1 MALSY
6 LPWTVFWTVFPGP
19 DRGRK
24 GCKFA
29 AAPAAFPPNFT
40 AIATP
45 LPPSRSPAFV
55 KPAVPNLRPPS
66 LLAALLA
73 ASMLGLAA
81 CSGDYSPNTYAA
93 AAAQQA
99 NTVTRGVIIGVRPV
113 MITPDGTV
121 GAVAGGAAGGVA
133 GSQAPGGAV
142 ASAFGAIGG
151 SLIGGIAGS
160 AAQRATEDTKAWEYI
175 VQQTDGKLVS
185 VTQTD
190 RTPLA
195 IGTHVLVIAGKQARV
210 VRDYTVALPAP
221 PPKAATATEP
231 APAPIIVMP
240 LAPSSASAPA
250 APAQAAAADAQP
262 PQGAAP
268 AATQEAAPGAGQN
281 ASGTPSPDSSSA
293 PPQTPSS
300 SASPAT
306 PAPSAP

>member
-1 MALSY
+1 M
-6 LPWTVFWTVFPGP
+6 
-19 DRGRK
+19 
-24 GCKFA
+24 
-29 AAPAAFPPNFT
+29 
-40 AIATP
+40 
-45 LPPSRSPAFV
+45 
-55 KPAVPNLRPPS
+55 PNLRASP

-73 ASMLGLAA
+73 ASMLGLGG

-99 NTVTRGVIIGVRPV
+99 NAVTRGVVIGVRQV

-121 GAVAGGAAGGVA
+121 GAVTGGAAGGVA
-133 GSQAPGGAV
+133 GSQVPGGAV

-160 AAQRATEDTKAWEYI
+160 AAQRAAEDTKAWEYI
-175 VQQTDGKLVS
+175 VQQADGKLVS

-221 PPKAATATEP
+221 PSKAATETEP

-240 LAPSSASAPA
+240 LASSPAQAPA
-250 APAQAAAADAQP
+250 TPTQAAAANAQT
-262 PQGAAP
+262 PQGAVPAP
-268 AATQEAAPGAGQN
+268 APGSAPSAN
-281 ASGTPSPDSSSA
+281 DAPSPDAS
-293 PPQTPSS
+293 
-300 SASPAT
+300 SPA
-306 PAPSAP
+306 P